1 MFSWRSNYERWDD
14 KRGTN
19 GKSIQN
25 LVENAEGNR
34 PLRGTGV
41 VKNNIKIVLTLGGN
55 LLTGFNW
62 LRTEFICGVL
72 WTLQ

>member
-1 MFSWRSNYERWDD
+1 MEIRNLFSWRSNYERWDG
-14 KRGTN
+14 KR
-19 GKSIQN
+19 IQN
-25 LVENAEGNR
+25 LVENSEGNR
-34 PLRGTGV
+34 PLRSTGV